1 LVKVFEATDPLLGP
15 GGQVSSREHP
25 FQSFQWSETS
35 AKPSHEYTYRVLPLY
50 GSPATLTEKGGV
62 SVAVST
68 EPELGAPHSVF
79 FNRGAVASQEVSRR
93 FEGKAPDELDARQK
107 DAAYSPRA

>member
-1 LVKVFEATDPLLGP
+1 
-15 GGQVSSREHP
+15 
-25 FQSFQWSETS
+25 
-35 AKPSHEYTYRVLPLY
+35 
-50 GSPATLTEKGGV
+50 V

-107 DAAYSPRA
+107 DAAYLDLLPLEFERFKKWEG